1 MCQHNLHATQ
11 PGLIGKCKTTGVLTP
26 HALLA
31 GLVVQELV
39 PGSKSHTVDLVWC
52 GSVQSAQHLIACAGC
67 HCNAAFHVRYSWS

>member
-1 MCQHNLHATQ
+1 MSAPSACNAAW
-11 PGLIGKCKTTGVLTP
+11 IDWESKTTNVLTP
-26 HALLA
+26 HVLLA

-39 PGSKSHTVDLVWC
+39 PGSRNHTVDFVWC